1 MLKLSEHTVK
11 NHVFHIFDK
20 LGVSSR
26 MEAVVYS
33 FNHMEAPERFPR
45 GVRSAVKISS
55 HFGDDA
61 IAVNE

>member
-1 MLKLSEHTVK
+1 MC
-11 NHVFHIFDK
+11 FHIFDK

-45 GVRSAVKISS
+45 GVRSAVKMSS